1 MFDVQFITPF
11 EVIEIIEKID
21 TCKATGIDEISADVL
36 KHCQDYIVL
45 PITSIMNN
53 SIAEGI
59 FPRALKQA
67 YVLPLHKGSSKE
79 DPNNH
84 RPIFVLPTLLKIF
97 ECHLANQLN
106 SFLSKFNVL
115 ETLQSGFR

>member
-1 MFDVQFITPF
+1 MKF
-11 EVIEIIEKID
+11 KNLD

-36 KHCQDYIVL
+36 KQCQDYIVL
-45 PITSIMNN
+45 PIPSIINN

-79 DPNNH
+79 DPNNY
-84 RPIFVLPTLLKIF
+84 RPISVLPTLSKIF
-97 ECHLANQLN
+97 DAI
-106 SFLSKFNVL
+106 
-115 ETLQSGFR
+115 